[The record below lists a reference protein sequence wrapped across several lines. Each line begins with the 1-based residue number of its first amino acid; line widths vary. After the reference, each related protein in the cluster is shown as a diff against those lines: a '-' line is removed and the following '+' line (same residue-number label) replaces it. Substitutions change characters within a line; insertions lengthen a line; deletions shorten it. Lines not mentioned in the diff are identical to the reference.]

1 VSPQDREALGNAR
14 ERATPPGLRRH
25 PWPPPGHPA
34 IFAIPTDERFV
45 MTDPSRPADA
55 PPATA
60 AQLLARLNA
69 LGIAARTV
77 EHAAVFTVDQA
88 RRVRGDLPGT
98 HTKSLFLRD
107 PKEAMWLVVC
117 LEDRPVDLRRLAD
130 HLGARRLS
138 FGSPARLMR
147 HLGVI
152 PGAVSPFAVINDR
165 AGAVRVVL
173 DREVLARD
181 PVNLH
186 PLDNTKT
193 TAIAAAD
200 LLRFLEAEG
209 HPPVLLD
216 FAEG

>member
-1 VSPQDREALGNAR
+1 MA
-14 ERATPPGLRRH
+14 
-25 PWPPPGHPA
+25 
-34 IFAIPTDERFV
+34 DETRQ
-45 MTDPSRPADA
+45 ADD

-60 AQLLARLNA
+60 AQLLARLDA

-77 EHAAVFTVDQA
+77 EHPAVFTVDQA
-88 RRVRGDLPGT
+88 RQARGDLPGT

-117 LEDRPVDLRRLAD
+117 LEDQAVDLRSLAGR
-130 HLGARRLS
+130 LGARRLS

-152 PGAVSPFAVINDR
+152 PGAVSPFAVVNDR
-165 AGAVRVVL
+165 ARLVRVVL
-173 DREVLARD
+173 DRGVLARD

-200 LLRFLEAEG
+200 LLRFLDAEG
-209 HPPVLLD
+209 HPPILVDL
-216 FAEG
+216 AQP